1 MDGEKRILEYIDLY
15 KQQGRGYANPIFEIV
30 LFEHP
35 SKEMMVVKDG
45 KEIASGLPDANLNSM
60 GYYYDLFTAVQA
72 LNENWAD
79 IQEHCFHA
87 GFIFCRFPGLYN
99 CVGTYARIYFLWDEE
114 RKGFFEAEEPE
125 IFKHVEY

>member
-1 MDGEKRILEYIDLY
+1 MTGEDRLRKYIEKLHCRFDESTH
-15 KQQGRGYANPIFEIV
+15 PIFEIA

-35 SKEMMVVKDG
+35 NREMIFTKNG
-45 KEIASGLPDANLNSM
+45 NKIPSGYPDAPMNNM
-60 GYYYDLFTAVQA
+60 GFYYELSTAIQA

-99 CVGTYARIYFLWDEE
+99 SVGPDGRIYFLWDDE
-114 RKGFFEAEEPE
+114 REGFFEAEEPE
-125 IFKHVEY
+125 IFKHIAY